1 MRRISCIVTLAFCI
15 AAILPGQSQSQGS
28 GTLPVLSRVDVTVL
42 VENMAG
48 NPSLLGEWGL
58 SFLIETGKHRVLLDT
73 GGGRTLIENARA
85 LKVDLSKLDAIVISH
100 GHFDHTGGLEKT
112 LQACGPVDLFIHPA
126 AFATR
131 YFKEGSRVVKDE
143 NPLSPDGLRGRV
155 RNLHETL
162 KPTAVCEG
170 LMVTGEVPREN
181 DFEDTGVG
189 NFIFLDPEL
198 KAPDLVPD
206 DQAVYFRVPEGVV
219 ILLGCAHAG
228 VINTARY
235 VSKLAGGEKIY
246 AVMGGTHLISASP
259 ARIQKTIEALRELG
273 VQKILLSHCT
283 GVNAYAELAKAFP
296 GRCAW
301 PPTGARI
308 HFGGAMIP
316 GR

>member
-1 MRRISCIVTLAFCI
+1 MRRISRIMALVFC
-15 AAILPGQSQSQGS
+15 AASILLGQAPTQGS
-28 GTLPVLSRVDVTVL
+28 GTLPMLPRVDVTVL

-58 SFLIETGKHRVLLDT
+58 SYLIETDKHRVLLDT

-85 LKVDLSKLDAIVISH
+85 LNVDLAKMDAIVISH
-100 GHFDHTGGLEKT
+100 GHLDHTWGLEKA
-112 LQACGPVDLFIHPA
+112 LEACGPVDLFIHPN

-131 YFKEGSRVVKDE
+131 YFKEGSRGVKDA
-143 NPLSPDGLRGRV
+143 NPLSRDRLRSHV
-155 RNLHETL
+155 RGFRETL
-162 KPTAVCEG
+162 KPTVVREG
-170 LMVTGEVPREN
+170 LMVTGEVPRLT

-189 NFIFLDPEL
+189 DFIFLDADM
-198 KAPDLVPD
+198 KTPDLVLD

-235 VSKLAGGEKIY
+235 VSKLAGVEKIY

-259 ARIQKTIEALRELG
+259 HRIQETIEALRQLG

-283 GVNAYAELAKAFP
+283 GVDAYAELAKAFP

-308 HFGGAMIP
+308 HFGGQ
-316 GR
+316 

>member
-1 MRRISCIVTLAFCI
+1 M
-15 AAILPGQSQSQGS
+15 LP
-28 GTLPVLSRVDVTVL
+28 RVDVTVL

-58 SFLIETGKHRVLLDT
+58 SYLIETDKHRVLLDT

-85 LKVDLSKLDAIVISH
+85 LNVDLAKMDAIVISH
-100 GHFDHTGGLEKT
+100 GHLDHTWGLEKA
-112 LQACGPVDLFIHPA
+112 LEACGPVDLFIHPN

-131 YFKEGSRVVKDE
+131 YFKEGSRAVKDA
-143 NPLSPDGLRGRV
+143 NPISRDRLHSHVRGFR
-155 RNLHETL
+155 ETL
-162 KPTAVCEG
+162 KPTAVREG
-170 LMVTGEVPREN
+170 LMVTGEVPRLT

-189 NFIFLDPEL
+189 DFIFLDADM
-198 KAPDLVPD
+198 KTPDLVLD

-235 VSKLAGGEKIY
+235 VSKLAGVEKIY

-259 ARIQKTIEALRELG
+259 HRIQETIEALRQLG

-283 GVNAYAELAKAFP
+283 GVDAYAELAKAFP

-308 HFGGAMIP
+308 HFGGQ
-316 GR
+316 

>member
-1 MRRISCIVTLAFCI
+1 MRRFSRIVTLVFCI
-15 AAILPGQSQSQGS
+15 APILLGQGPSRGP
-28 GTLPVLSRVDVTVL
+28 GTLPVLPRVDITVL

-48 NPSLLGEWGL
+48 DQSLLGEWGL
-58 SFLIETGKHRVLLDT
+58 SLLIETDKHRVLLDA
-73 GGGRTLIENARA
+73 GGGRTLFENARA
-85 LKVDLSKLDAIVISH
+85 LKVDLAKVDAIVVSH

-112 LQACGPVDLFIHPA
+112 LEACGPVDLFIHPA
-126 AFATR
+126 AFAAR
-131 YFKEGSRVVKDE
+131 YFKAGSRVVKED
-143 NPLSPDGLRGRV
+143 PMPISRDRLRGLV
-155 RNLHETL
+155 RGYYETL

-170 LMVTGEVPREN
+170 LMVTGEVPRLT
-181 DFEDTGVG
+181 DFEDTGFG
-189 NFIFLDPEL
+189 YPMFLDPDM
-198 KAPDLVPD
+198 KTPDLIPD

-246 AVMGGTHLISASP
+246 AVMGGTHLMSASP
-259 ARIQKTIEALRELG
+259 HRIQETIEALRQLG

-308 HFGGAMIP
+308 HFGSQ
-316 GR
+316 